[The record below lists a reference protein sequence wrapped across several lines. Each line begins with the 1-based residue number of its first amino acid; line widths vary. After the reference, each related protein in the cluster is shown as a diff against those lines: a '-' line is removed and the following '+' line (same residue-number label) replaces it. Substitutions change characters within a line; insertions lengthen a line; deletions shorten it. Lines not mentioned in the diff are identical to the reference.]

1 MLNGCQVQYQNIFVA
16 AIIFVSLIETISYI
30 SDCKM
35 KVFIMFS
42 LTGTWKYGTDLIKTF
57 GMT

>member
-1 MLNGCQVQYQNIFVA
+1 MA

-35 KVFIMFS
+35 KVFIIFS